1 MIRDPLG
8 WSLEYGKTKLTLH
21 HSNRWRYLVLS
32 TLDAGTLP
40 VIQPRLKPCFQVV
53 ITHEEQKTSHK
64 TVASNKIDKL
74 ALDHFED
81 PNDFARG
88 IKLLYESVAA
98 LTQGQSFKDY
108 EENFLMDL
116 DELDQ
121 WLLSKAERFNQKIQ
135 SEFGKLQQEIT
146 VLREALR
153 NSKSV
158 TSPEDQEALI
168 TKIRE
173 SIHPPLSDEE
183 NPTLKEL
190 FEKWKEA
197 NKGRMVETSYENSYK
212 PAMSYSFVL

>member
-1 MIRDPLG
+1 
-8 WSLEYGKTKLTLH
+8 
-21 HSNRWRYLVLS
+21 
-32 TLDAGTLP
+32 
-40 VIQPRLKPCFQVV
+40 
-53 ITHEEQKTSHK
+53 
-64 TVASNKIDKL
+64 
-74 ALDHFED
+74 
-81 PNDFARG
+81 
-88 IKLLYESVAA
+88 
-98 LTQGQSFKDY
+98 
-108 EENFLMDL
+108 MDL